1 MSRPTRLLALSAVLA
16 GLLAAAAGCGGGTTS
31 IQSSPATTN
40 EGLYLE
46 LGGLKY
52 QVQISRFLNP
62 ADREDSAYFK
72 GLPQGTS
79 LGNDEV
85 YFGVFMRVENDGD
98 KQASATSQYTITDTQ
113 DNTFRPV
120 PLDTKINPFA
130 YRPQPV
136 PPQAVLPNADSVAGE
151 GVIQGS
157 LVLFKLKEDDLQN
170 RPLTLK
176 IGGGGGGPSQSVELD
191 L

>member
-1 MSRPTRLLALSAVLA
+1 MLRPLRLLAAGALLA
-16 GLLAAAAGCGGGTTS
+16 GLIAVAGCGGGDTS
-31 IQSSPATTN
+31 IQAATTN

-62 ADREDSAYFK
+62 ADREDLAYLK
-72 GLPQGTS
+72 GLPEGTA
-79 LGNDEV
+79 LAKDDV

-120 PLDTKINPFA
+120 PLNTNVNTFA

-136 PPQAVLPNADSVAGE
+136 PPQSVVPNPDTVAGE

-157 LVLFKLKEDDLQN
+157 LVLFKLKQDDLQN

-176 IGGGGGGPSQSVELD
+176 IGGAGGGPSQSVELD

>member
-16 GLLAAAAGCGGGTTS
+16 GLLAAAAGCGGGGES
-31 IQSSPATTN
+31 IQSGATTN

-52 QVQISRFLNP
+52 QVQLSRFLNP

-79 LGNDEV
+79 LGNGDV

-98 KQASATSQYTITDTQ
+98 KPGAATSQYTITDTQ

-130 YRPQPV
+130 YRPQPM
-136 PPQAVLPNADSVAGE
+136 PPQAVLPHPDSVAGE